1 MSGTEPVAR
10 HTVVNELLALFDRP
24 SYLEVGVCTG
34 ATFDAV
40 VAPVKVAVDPNFRFD
55 HEAPERRVDGTSYH
69 HVTSDDFFGT
79 VVDDDD
85 TFEVIFL
92 DGLHTLEQTLR
103 DFLNALEHLAP
114 DGVIVIDDVRP
125 SSYLASLPQ
134 RGRVRKARRE
144 LGDPDKAW
152 SGDVYR
158 LVYFI
163 DTFCQQLT
171 LRTVADNHGQSVVW
185 RDRRPA
191 TTPRTLAA
199 AGSLT
204 FEEMVLDETAFG
216 SAPFADILEE
226 VRASVGRTRQAS

>member
-1 MSGTEPVAR
+1 MTGTAAVAR

-40 VAPVKVAVDPNFRFD
+40 EAPVKVAVDPNFRFD
-55 HEAPERRVDGTSYH
+55 HEAPERQGQGSTYH
-69 HVTSDDFFGT
+69 QVTSDEFFGS
-79 VVDDDD
+79 VVAAEE
-85 TFEVIFL
+85 TFDVIFL

-171 LRTVADNHGQSVVW
+171 LRTIADNHGQSVVW
-185 RDRRPA
+185 RARRPA
-191 TTPRTLAA
+191 TRQRTLVET
-199 AGSLT
+199 GSLT
-204 FEEMVLDETAFG
+204 FEAMVLDGAAFAT
-216 SAPFADILEE
+216 APFAEILED
-226 VRASVGRTRQAS
+226 VRTSVDRRQRAS